1 MAKIQ
6 IDGAQYEVKP
16 EKNLLENCLALG
28 FDIPYF
34 CFHPAMGSVG
44 ACRLCAV
51 KKFANPDDKRGR
63 IVMSC
68 MEPVVE
74 GMIISTDDPDVK
86 AFRESVL
93 EGLMANHPHDCPV
106 CDEGGECHL
115 QDMTVMTGH
124 NYRRYKF
131 KKRTHTNQYLGPY
144 IKHEMNRCIQCYR
157 CVRFYRNY
165 AGGKD
170 LNVFGSGSNVYFGRQ
185 QDGALESEFSGNL
198 VEVCPTGVF
207 TDKTFNKHFARKWD
221 LSNTPSICQGCSL
234 GCNIIVSER
243 YGTVRRVMSRYNG
256 SVNGYFI
263 CDRGRFG
270 YEFIN
275 HADRIRKVHLRATK
289 TSELLE
295 VEGSLT
301 LTQAPGKKV
310 IGIGSPRASMEANFA
325 LLDLVGKE
333 NFSHGISGAEHQLVK
348 KAVRILKDGI
358 YHTPT
363 LKEIEKCDAILVLGA
378 DIPETA
384 PMLALA
390 IRQAARTRSIALAD
404 QLGIPE
410 WNDYAVRELDQTGKG
425 NVFIASPSITR
436 LDELAEV
443 VWHSPLLDIARLGFA
458 VASYIDPGAPLVSV
472 TDDHLREAAE
482 KIAAALMAAENPLII
497 TGIVQGTDDLLNA
510 CSNIA
515 VALSNRGKRPSVSII
530 FPEAN
535 SVGLAMLDGLSLEET
550 DEKTE
555 DGRQE
560 TRDKETR
567 DGETIDTVIIL
578 ENDLYARASK
588 EKVDSLLKRC
598 RQVIVIDHTQNDTT
612 RQADILLPS
621 ATFAE
626 AAGTIV
632 SNEGRAQRFYAA
644 LPEKEPVKAGWRW
657 CNDSWKNLDQVVDA
671 LVKAYP
677 EFSAISSKIPDAGFR
692 CFDEKVARQTMRY
705 SGRTAMNAKIAVS
718 EPKPPQDVDSPMSFS
733 MEGYK
738 GTPPASLIPYYWSP
752 GWNSLQASN
761 KYLDEPGGHVRNGG
775 DPGIRLFD
783 DDNGLSLEYVQPVL
797 AVFNKKEQ
805 K

>member
-51 KKFANPDDKRGR
+51 KKYASADDKRGR

-124 NYRRYKF
+124 NYRRYTF
-131 KKRTHTNQYLGPY
+131 KKRTHNNQDLGPY

-170 LNVFGSGSNVYFGRQ
+170 LNVFGSGSRVYFGRQ
-185 QDGALESEFSGNL
+185 QDGTLESEFSGNL

-221 LSNTPSICQGCSL
+221 LSHTPSICQHCSL
-234 GCNIIVSER
+234 GCNIILSER
-243 YGTVRRVMSRYNG
+243 YGTVRRVMARYNG

-275 HADRIRKVHLRATK
+275 GPERIRKVHLRASK

-301 LTQAPGKKV
+301 LTPDTGKR
-310 IGIGSPRASMEANFA
+310 IMGIGSPRASLEANFA
-325 LLDLVGKE
+325 LLNLVGKE
-333 NFSHGISGAEHQLVK
+333 NFSHGISRTEHQLVQ
-348 KAVRILKDGI
+348 KAAGILKNGI
-358 YHTPT
+358 YHSPT
-363 LKEIEKCDAILVLGA
+363 LKEIEKCDAILVLGN
-378 DIPETA
+378 DVTNSA
-384 PMLALA
+384 PMLELA
-390 IRQAARTRSIALAD
+390 IRQAARLRSIAHAD

-425 NVFIASPSITR
+425 NVFIASPGSTR

-443 VWHSPLLDIARLGFA
+443 AWHSSLQDIARLGFA
-458 VASYIDPGAPLVSV
+458 VASLIDPGAPVVSLA
-472 TDDHLREAAE
+472 DDHLRQTAE
-482 KIAAALMAAENPLII
+482 RIAAALAGAESPLIV
-497 TGIVQGTDDLLNA
+497 TGISGGTDDILNA
-510 CSNIA
+510 VANIA
-515 VALSNRGKRPSVSII
+515 LALSNRGKNPSLSIA
-530 FPEAN
+530 FPECN
-535 SVGLAMLDGLSLEET
+535 SVGLAMLDGLSLEKTEDRI
-550 DEKTE
+550 DEKT
-555 DGRQE
+555 
-560 TRDKETR
+560 
-567 DGETIDTVIIL
+567 IDTLIIL
-578 ENDLYARASK
+578 ENDLYKRDSK
-588 EKVDSLLKRC
+588 ERIDALLEKC
-598 RQVIVIDHTQNDTT
+598 RQVIVIDHTMNDTT
-612 RQADILLPS
+612 RKADILLPS

-644 LPEKEPVKAGWRW
+644 LPEQEPVKAGWRW
-657 CNDSWKNLDQVVDA
+657 CNGSWENIDSVFAA
-671 LVKAYP
+671 LAEAYP
-677 EFSAISSKIPDAGFR
+677 EFTAISSKMPDAGFR
-692 CFDEKVARQTMRY
+692 CFDEKIARQTMRY

-718 EPKPPQDVDSPMSFS
+718 EPKPPQDIDSPLAFS

-738 GTPPASLIPYYWSP
+738 GTPPASLTPYYWSP

-775 DPGIRLFD
+775 NSGIRLFD
-783 DDNGLSLEYVQPVL
+783 DNNGLSLEYVQPGPAL
-797 AVFNKKEQ
+797 FNKIDHK
-805 K
+805 